1 MAEWIRDSW
10 HSICEAAPTDLSTCQ
25 SEGCSGLVL
34 RGGSRVKYAMFCHQ
48 RTALASSLAYAT
60 TSRAFAFCRSCS
72 PLLFYPLRLRCVSSV
87 YHWWRSTKACA
98 CGKPHRTGANPPTIL
113 PARAKRTKKSGKEYI
128 MSKIFTL
135 KYE

>member
-1 MAEWIRDSW
+1 MAEWIQDSW

-25 SEGCSGLVL
+25 SEGGSDRIF
-34 RGGSRVKYAMFCHQ
+34 RGGSWVNYVKFCGQ
-48 RTALASSLAYAT
+48 RTASESSLAYAT
-60 TSRAFAFCRSCS
+60 TSWAFAFCRSCS
-72 PLLFYPLRLRCVSSV
+72 PLLLYPLRLRCVSSV

-113 PARAKRTKKSGKEYI
+113 PARAKRTKKSGKECI